1 MSNSI
6 IGYELNER
14 YCQISYYH
22 EESQEPQT
30 LETIAYSAHNLYMRA
45 IRHESDEIVHLLRE
59 FIENSL
65 SRFESIGQ
73 IVFTVPE
80 LNVDIVRMLK
90 GIAKRMGIDKD
101 NVYVQD
107 YKESFCNFMIYQP
120 KELWQYEAAL
130 FHCDRHEVKAYM
142 LRKLRTGYGKGRDA
156 FITVDEVASARM
168 EELAAVYPVLNVDRA
183 KEADI
188 QFKQFVQGVFDKKL
202 VSSVFLVGEGFENN
216 WYPQSLKVLCNGR
229 RAFLGNNLYSK
240 GACYA
245 AYKRS
250 LGYEDSLIYL
260 DETKMMDQICLKLR
274 MQGVDKWYPIVSW
287 GSRWYESDMQCE
299 ILLEN
304 TDDIEIHIESLVG
317 AEMRV
322 ERVSLEGLPK
332 RKNYTLRLQVKVMM
346 RNEKCCCISFKDMGF
361 GEFFPPTDFYV
372 EKEIHLGGSNEQF
385 NSLS

>member
-22 EESQEPQT
+22 EENQEPQT
-30 LETIAYSAHNLYMRA
+30 LETIAYSASDLYRRA
-45 IRHESDEIVHLLRE
+45 VRHESDEIVHLLRE
-59 FIENSL
+59 FIEKSL
-65 SRFESIGQ
+65 SSFESIGQ

-156 FITVDEVASARM
+156 FITVDEVASAKM

-183 KEADI
+183 KEADV

-332 RKNYTLRLQVKVMM
+332 RKNYTLRLQVKVIM

-361 GEFFPPTDFYV
+361 GEFFAATDFYV

>member
-22 EESQEPQT
+22 EENQEPQT

-65 SRFESIGQ
+65 SRFESIEQ

-250 LGYEDSLIYL
+250 LEYEDSLIYL

>member
-22 EESQEPQT
+22 EENQEPQT
-30 LETIAYSAHNLYMRA
+30 LETIAYSVHNLYMRA
-45 IRHESDEIVHLLRE
+45 IRHESDEIVYLLRE

-156 FITVDEVASARM
+156 FITVDEVANARM

-183 KEADI
+183 KEADV

-250 LGYEDSLIYL
+250 LEYEDSLIYL

-361 GEFFPPTDFYV
+361 GEFFPATDFYV

>member
-22 EESQEPQT
+22 EENQEPQT

-65 SRFESIGQ
+65 SRFESIEQ

-156 FITVDEVASARM
+156 FITVDEVANARM

-183 KEADI
+183 KEADV

-250 LGYEDSLIYL
+250 LEYEDSLIYL
-260 DETKMMDQICLKLR
+260 DETKMMDQICLRLR

>member
-45 IRHESDEIVHLLRE
+45 IRHESDEIVRLLRE

>member
-250 LGYEDSLIYL
+250 LEYEDSLIYL
-260 DETKMMDQICLKLR
+260 DETKMMDQICLRLR

-361 GEFFPPTDFYV
+361 GEFFPATDFYV

>member
-22 EESQEPQT
+22 EENQEPQT
-30 LETIAYSAHNLYMRA
+30 LETIAYSAHNLYIRA

-65 SRFESIGQ
+65 SRFESIEQ

-183 KEADI
+183 KEADV

-260 DETKMMDQICLKLR
+260 DETKMMDQICLRLR

-361 GEFFPPTDFYV
+361 GEFFPATDFYV

>member
-1 MSNSI
+1 MSNSM
-6 IGYELNER
+6 IGCELNET

-22 EESQEPQT
+22 EENQEPQT
-30 LETIAYSAHNLYMRA
+30 LETIAYSTHNLYMRA

-59 FIENSL
+59 FIEKSL
-65 SRFESIGQ
+65 GRFEGIGQ
-73 IVFTVPE
+73 IVFTVPK

-107 YKESFCNFMIYQP
+107 YKESFFNFMIYQP

-361 GEFFPPTDFYV
+361 GEFFPATDFYV

>member
-1 MSNSI
+1 MSNSM

-22 EESQEPQT
+22 EENQEPQT

-65 SRFESIGQ
+65 SRFESIEQ

-156 FITVDEVASARM
+156 FITVDEVANARM

-183 KEADI
+183 KEADV

-260 DETKMMDQICLKLR
+260 DETKMMDQICLRLR

-322 ERVSLEGLPK
+322 ERVALEGLPK

>member
-22 EESQEPQT
+22 EENQEPQT

-65 SRFESIGQ
+65 SRFESIEQ

>member
-1 MSNSI
+1 MSNSM

-22 EESQEPQT
+22 EENQEPQT
-30 LETIAYSAHNLYMRA
+30 LETIAYSANDLYRRA
-45 IRHESDEIVHLLRE
+45 VRHESDEIVHLLRE

-65 SRFESIGQ
+65 SRFKSIGQ

-156 FITVDEVASARM
+156 FITVDEVASAKM

-183 KEADI
+183 KEADV

-287 GSRWYESDMQCE
+287 GSRWYESDIQCE

-361 GEFFPPTDFYV
+361 GEFFPATDFYV

>member
-22 EESQEPQT
+22 EENQEPQT

-156 FITVDEVASARM
+156 FITVDEVANARM

-183 KEADI
+183 KEADV

-250 LGYEDSLIYL
+250 LEYEDSLIYL

>member
-22 EESQEPQT
+22 EENQEPQT

-361 GEFFPPTDFYV
+361 GEFFPATDFYV

>member
-22 EESQEPQT
+22 EENQEPQT

-156 FITVDEVASARM
+156 FITVDEVANARM

-183 KEADI
+183 KEADV

-250 LGYEDSLIYL
+250 LEYEDSLIYL
-260 DETKMMDQICLKLR
+260 DETKMMDQICLRLR

>member
-22 EESQEPQT
+22 EENQEPQT

-65 SRFESIGQ
+65 SRFESIEQ

-260 DETKMMDQICLKLR
+260 DETKMMDQICLRLR

-361 GEFFPPTDFYV
+361 GEFFPATDFYV

>member
-22 EESQEPQT
+22 EENQEPQT

-45 IRHESDEIVHLLRE
+45 IRHESDEIVRLLRE
-59 FIENSL
+59 FIENTL

-156 FITVDEVASARM
+156 FITVDEVANARM

-183 KEADI
+183 KEADV

-346 RNEKCCCISFKDMGF
+346 WNEKCCCISFKDMGF

>member
-22 EESQEPQT
+22 EENQEPQT

-156 FITVDEVASARM
+156 FITVDEVANARM

-183 KEADI
+183 KEADV

-250 LGYEDSLIYL
+250 LEYEDSLIYL
-260 DETKMMDQICLKLR
+260 DETKMMDQICLRLR

-361 GEFFPPTDFYV
+361 GEFFPATDFYV

>member
-22 EESQEPQT
+22 EENQEPQT

-183 KEADI
+183 KEADV

-361 GEFFPPTDFYV
+361 GEFFPATDFYV

>member
-22 EESQEPQT
+22 EENQEPQT

-250 LGYEDSLIYL
+250 LEYEDSLIYL
-260 DETKMMDQICLKLR
+260 DETKMMDQICLRLR

-361 GEFFPPTDFYV
+361 GEFFLATDFYV

>member
-22 EESQEPQT
+22 EENQEPQT

-156 FITVDEVASARM
+156 FITVDEVASARV

-250 LGYEDSLIYL
+250 LEYEDSLIYL
-260 DETKMMDQICLKLR
+260 DETKMMDQICLRLR

-361 GEFFPPTDFYV
+361 GEFFPATDFYV

>member
-22 EESQEPQT
+22 EENQEPQT

-65 SRFESIGQ
+65 SRFESIEQ

-156 FITVDEVASARM
+156 FITVDEVANARM

-183 KEADI
+183 KEADV

-250 LGYEDSLIYL
+250 LEYEDSLIYL
-260 DETKMMDQICLKLR
+260 DETKMMDQICLRLR

-332 RKNYTLRLQVKVMM
+332 RKNYTLRLQVQVMM

>member
-22 EESQEPQT
+22 EENQEPQT

-183 KEADI
+183 KEADV

-250 LGYEDSLIYL
+250 LEYEDSLIYL
-260 DETKMMDQICLKLR
+260 DETKMMDQICLRLR